1 MSDITTADKQFDH
14 MSQEV
19 AQDPFPL
26 FDEMRS
32 QQCPV
37 GHSDLHGGFYIPTRY
52 EDIAAIAYDPE
63 TFSSGRITIPNPVSS
78 GLITDELIAR
88 LRRTSH
94 HLRPAVPHQD
104 PPHPVAGVLPPQGPG
119 LGARRASHRETRA
132 STPSS
137 TIPPATWPP
146 SSLSTSLSW

>member
-1 MSDITTADKQFDH
+1 MSDTTMAEKQFDH

-78 GLITDELIAR
+78 GLITDELMRDYGAPPI
-88 LRRTSH
+88 TS
-94 HLRPAVPHQD
+94 D
-104 PPHPVAGVLPPQGPG
+104 PPFHTKI
-119 LGARRASHRETRA
+119 RR
-132 STPSS
+132 
-137 TIPPATWPP
+137 
-146 SSLSTSLSW
+146 